1 MTTLRSRETM
11 TVVLS
16 RSSSGPVPGVLPRD
30 HWQRVIADLDPATD
44 HERITRISTMYEFP
58 WDTAMSLSLALFR
71 TFAVPSIGGLLYETG
86 EFTGRPQKRYDDTTL
101 ILDAIGQHGIES
113 PRGRAAIRRMNQMH
127 RAYDISNDELAYVA
141 STFVVVPIRWNAAYG
156 WRQLLPVEVEAA
168 VAYWSELGRHMGLR
182 DLPTTYAGY
191 EALMD
196 GYEREH
202 FGFDARSR
210 AVADA
215 TLDLAATFYP
225 GTRRR
230 VARAA
235 VLALLDEPLLEAL
248 GYSAPSPRMR
258 ALATGVLRARARVV
272 RRLPARR
279 RPFTAEQLRWV
290 RSYPG
295 GYAIER
301 LGTFPAGCPTRDR

>member
-1 MTTLRSRETM
+1 M

-16 RSSSGPVPGVLPRD
+16 RLWSLAGMLPRD
-30 HWQRVIADLDPATD
+30 HWQRVLDDLDPATD
-44 HERITRISTMYEFP
+44 YERITRISTAYEFP

-71 TFAVPSIGGLLYETG
+71 TFAVPSIGGLLHETG

-101 ILDAIGQHGIES
+101 ILDAIGQDGIAS
-113 PRGRAAIRRMNQMH
+113 PRGRAGIRRMNQMH
-127 RAYDISNDELAYVA
+127 RAYDISNDDLAYVA

-156 WRQLLPVEVEAA
+156 WRPLLPVEVEAA
-168 VAYWSELGRHMGLR
+168 VAYWSELGRHMGIR
-182 DLPTTYAGY
+182 ELPTSYAGY
-191 EALMD
+191 ERLMD

-202 FGFDARSR
+202 FAFDARAR
-210 AVADA
+210 AVADS

-225 GTRRR
+225 GVSRRL
-230 VARAA
+230 ARPV
-235 VLALLDEPLLEAL
+235 VLALLDEPLLDAL
-248 GYSAPSPRMR
+248 GYSQPSARLR
-258 ALATGVLRARARVV
+258 SAVRGALRARARVV

-279 RPFTAEQLRWV
+279 TAFTAERLRWV

-301 LGTFPAGCPTRDR
+301 LGTFPT